1 MSRENDQPTTAP
13 ASTSLPILRVPQSL
27 MLPDND
33 QWQNRFE
40 IYSET
45 SNRVYTIAQHKQ
57 RRHWGCSCPSYRT
70 RRRCKHLE
78 EIGLPTNEVP
88 HEALIRS

>member
-1 MSRENDQPTTAP
+1 MNSENDQPP
-13 ASTSLPILRVPQSL
+13 VASASNSLPILRVAQSL
-27 MLPDND
+27 MLPDNV
-33 QWQNRFE
+33 QWHNRFE

-45 SNRVYTIAQHKQ
+45 SNRVYVIAQHKK